1 MKIIPLIPTHFYLPY
16 FLALKDFDIKHLH
29 FQDYIDMVMENDSEL
44 ADFKI
49 SAVVFRHL
57 FEIIERNRIKDFGIY
72 SAQKYSLKAFSN
84 QLNRLEQD
92 KNVLLSNLFKFCCE
106 FNKQGYLPSASL
118 EKANSGDLY
127 FCHKRMTKFSIGENI
142 VQQHSIISFISVIQF
157 LIDDE
162 LWQPKEVH
170 LQGLQDDNDLQHA
183 LPNTQIYRG
192 RECNRVVIERNMFA
206 ESFSN
211 KYFIQRRQYSYSP
224 PVNFCD
230 QLIQLLTP
238 FIGHKIPK
246 LSYVAKVSGISAR
259 TIQRMLQLEDKSYR
273 NLIMLMIMDKAKLQL
288 CNSNKQIQEI
298 SALLGYTDKAHF
310 TRAFKSYFGI
320 TPKSY
325 RQLQTK
331 KASK

>member
-16 FLALKDFDIKHLH
+16 ILALKDFDIKHLH
-29 FQDYIDMVMENDSEL
+29 FQDYIDMVMDNDPEL
-44 ADFKI
+44 VDFKI

-72 SAQKYSLKAFSN
+72 SAQKYSLKAFSS
-84 QLNRLEQD
+84 QIKELEQD

-118 EKANSGDLY
+118 EKANSGDIY

-157 LIDDE
+157 LIGDE
-162 LWQPKEVH
+162 QWKPKEVH
-170 LQGLQDDNDLQHA
+170 LQGLQNDDELQHA

-192 RECNRVVIERNMFA
+192 RECNRVVIERSMLA
-206 ESFSN
+206 ESLSD
-211 KYFIQRRQYSYSP
+211 KYFIKRRQYSYSP
-224 PVNFCD
+224 PENFCV
-230 QLIQLLTP
+230 QLTQLLTP
-238 FIGHKIPK
+238 FIGQKIPK
-246 LSYVAKVSGISAR
+246 INYIAKISGISAR
-259 TIQRMLQLEDKSYR
+259 TIQRMLHLEGKSYR
-273 NLIMLMIMDKAKLQL
+273 KLLTLMMMDKAKVEL
-288 CNSNKQIQEI
+288 CNSDKKIQEI

-310 TRAFKSYFGI
+310 TRAFKTSFGI

-325 RQLQTK
+325 RLLNTK